1 MSQQNQPETSKVN
14 WKTKTY
20 LLGAILGSVMGFL
33 SAYLFAKEAEDPDED
48 KESAP
53 DIPPTAMLGLA
64 LSILG
69 VVRQIAETGRKKK
82 DGKK

>member
-1 MSQQNQPETSKVN
+1 MSQENQPEVSKVN

-20 LLGAILGSVMGFL
+20 LLGAILGSFMGFL
-33 SAYLFAKEAEDPDED
+33 SAYLFAKEAEDPDEA
-48 KESAP
+48 KEEAP
-53 DIPPTAMLGLA
+53 QIPPTAMLGLA

-69 VVRQIAETGRKKK
+69 VMRQIAETGRKKK